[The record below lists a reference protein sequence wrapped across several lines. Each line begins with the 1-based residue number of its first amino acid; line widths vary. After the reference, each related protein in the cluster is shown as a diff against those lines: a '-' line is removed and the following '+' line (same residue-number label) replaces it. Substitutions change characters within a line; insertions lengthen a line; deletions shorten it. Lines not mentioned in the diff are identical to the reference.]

1 MNVLVVGG
9 GIIGCAIARELAR
22 RGASVTLIEAQAEL
36 AQEASGAAVGT
47 LSYSPSSPMPEG
59 WHWLAGRSLVAHRAL
74 QQSLASEIE
83 TSPLWHFP
91 GRLNVATTNAAEKN
105 ARMRLKA
112 DERAVELDTEEK
124 VKWRWMDKAEIHA
137 LEPALAPAVQGGS
150 FNPNQ
155 GWVDAPALTRALAE
169 SAYRAKVL
177 FRNNTTVEGFWVGG
191 HPTPIVMGVATNR
204 GAIRADVTI
213 ITAGAWAGELD
224 ERFAL
229 PVFPVRGQA
238 LHIPL
243 PAEPPI
249 RHLISGNGIYMIPDG
264 QGVTV
269 GATHEEVGFMRGVA
283 VGGVGKLLQYA
294 LQLVP
299 GVGEGDYSQ
308 LRAWSGFRPATPD
321 KTPILGADPRAKG
334 LWWATGHFR
343 SGILLA
349 PVSAT
354 IMADAILEDKPIPD
368 LLRPDR
374 FLG

>member
-1 MNVLVVGG
+1 MNILIIGG

-22 RGASVTLIEAQAEL
+22 RGASVTVIEAQSDI

-59 WHWLAGRSLVAHRAL
+59 WHWLAR
-74 QQSLASEIE
+74 QSLAAHRGLQKLLATEIE
-83 TSPLWHFP
+83 TLPDWHFP

-112 DERAVELDTEEK
+112 DEKAVGLDTAEK
-124 VKWRWMDKAEIHA
+124 AQWRWLDKAEIHT
-137 LEPALAPAVQGGS
+137 LEPSLAPAVQGGS

-155 GWVDAPALTRALAE
+155 GWVDAPTLTRALAE
-169 SAYRAKVL
+169 SAYRARAV

-191 HPTPIVMGVATNR
+191 HPTPMVMGVATNR

-213 ITAGAWAGELD
+213 VTAGAWAGELD

-229 PVFPVRGQA
+229 PIVPVRGQA

-243 PAEPPI
+243 PTEPPI

-264 QGVTV
+264 AGVTV
-269 GATHEEVGFMRGVA
+269 GATHEEVGFTRGVT

-299 GVGEGDYSQ
+299 DIGEGDYSY

-349 PVSAT
+349 PVTAT
-354 IMADAILEDKPIPD
+354 IIADAILEDNFIPEA
-368 LLRPDR
+368 LRPDR
-374 FLG
+374 FL